1 MIRTLAHSSFVD
13 VRRRHV
19 LIVGLFDALDRAG
32 LRPVSAGQLHT
43 LWYLL
48 NALAPVWRLQPFD
61 AALLKTDREPYFPN
75 IQSDLDRLVGMGIL
89 VVTRLIP
96 STDQARLKGL
106 FALNRNFADPV
117 LTAMREIEEESN
129 ILQFLDEV
137 VQASNRLTQTEQK
150 VALAKDA
157 TYGDQ
162 SVDTGNVIDL
172 GEWLAHDR
180 STPTAEV
187 LEVIERVSGRS
198 MLPAELMEIYV
209 DHLGRRLR
217 NG

>member
-1 MIRTLAHSSFVD
+1 MIKALAHSTFVD
-13 VRRRHV
+13 VRRRQI
-19 LIVGLFDALDRAG
+19 LIVGLFDALDKAG
-32 LRPVSAGQLHT
+32 LRPVSARQLHT
-43 LWYLL
+43 LWYLS

-75 IQSDLDRLVGMGIL
+75 IQSDLDRLVGMGML
-89 VVTRLIP
+89 VVTQLIP
-96 STDQARLKGL
+96 STDQTRLQGL

-117 LTAMREIEEESN
+117 LATMREIEEESN
-129 ILQFLDEV
+129 ILQFLGEV
-137 VQASNRLTQTEQK
+137 VQASNRLTQAEQK
-150 VALAKDA
+150 FALSKDA
-157 TYGDQ
+157 TYGDVR
-162 SVDTGNVIDL
+162 VDAGNVIDL

-187 LEVIERVSGRS
+187 MEVIHRVSGRK

>member
-1 MIRTLAHSSFVD
+1 MTRTLAHSSFVD
-13 VRRRHV
+13 FRRRHV

-32 LRPVSAGQLHT
+32 LRPVSASQLHT

-48 NALAPVWRLQPFD
+48 NALAPAWRLQPFD
-61 AALLKTDREPYFPN
+61 AALLKTDRQPYFPS
-75 IQSDLDRLVGMGIL
+75 IQSDIDRLVGMGML

-96 STDQARLKGL
+96 GTDRNRLQGL
-106 FALNRNFADPV
+106 FSLNRSFADPV
-117 LTAMREIEEESN
+117 LSAMYEIEEESN
-129 ILQFLDEV
+129 ILRFLDEV

-162 SVDTGNVIDL
+162 SVDTGSVIDL
-172 GEWLAHDR
+172 GEWLTHDR

-187 LEVIERVSGRS
+187 LEVIEKVSGRN
-198 MLPAELMEIYV
+198 MLPAELMEIYI